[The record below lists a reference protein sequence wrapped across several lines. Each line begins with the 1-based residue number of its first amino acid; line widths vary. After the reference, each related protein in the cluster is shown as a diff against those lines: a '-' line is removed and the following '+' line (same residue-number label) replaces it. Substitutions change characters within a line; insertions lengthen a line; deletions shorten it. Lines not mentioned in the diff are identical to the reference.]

1 MGQGLYIKIAQ
12 VVAEVFGISADRVR
26 ITATTTGKVP
36 NTSATAA
43 SSGSDLNGM
52 AAKIAATAIKARMI
66 DFAAKAW
73 KVAKSRIKFEKGQV
87 LIGNQRISFGELAK
101 KVHGGRVS
109 LSSTGF
115 YSTPKI
121 TWDRPKGRGNPFFY
135 FAYGASCSE
144 VTIDTMTG
152 EMRVDRVDILHD
164 VGRSLNPAIDM
175 GQIEGGFVQGMGW
188 LTTEELVFDDK
199 GQLRTHA
206 PSTYKIPCASDVPA
220 DFRVKLYESGGNP
233 ADSIYR
239 SKAVGEPPLMLP
251 ISVWCAI
258 ADAVG
263 SLKPRGH
270 SKTRRAG
277 HAGSHFAGGEGD
289 AGMKVWAHIAK
300 ALEAHGTCAMIS
312 VVKVEG
318 STPREAGARI
328 VVTPLGFHGTIGG
341 GTLEWQAIAKAQA
354 LLGKPTQ
361 HKLSVHSLGPDLGQ
375 CCGGRVQLVTEVFAR
390 NDLAAARD
398 FAAREESGVFAVT
411 GRILAPDFSEQFGD
425 SNRKLYLFGAG
436 HVGRALILALAPLPF
451 DVIWI
456 DPREGAFPSVVPSN
470 VVTIQSENPA
480 AEIADAPPG
489 SFALVMTHSHA
500 LDLEII
506 DAVLR
511 SPRFAYAGL
520 IGSATKRAR
529 FSKRLREAGIPDE
542 NISAMVC
549 PIGIPSIKS
558 KHPSAIAAATAV
570 QLLERDEH
578 LRCAESPLAESLRL
592 DKVGAGRRAS

>member
-1 MGQGLYIKIAQ
+1 
-12 VVAEVFGISADRVR
+12 
-26 ITATTTGKVP
+26 
-36 NTSATAA
+36 
-43 SSGSDLNGM
+43 
-52 AAKIAATAIKARMI
+52 
-66 DFAAKAW
+66 
-73 KVAKSRIKFEKGQV
+73 
-87 LIGNQRISFGELAK
+87 
-101 KVHGGRVS
+101 
-109 LSSTGF
+109 
-115 YSTPKI
+115 
-121 TWDRPKGRGNPFFY
+121 
-135 FAYGASCSE
+135 
-144 VTIDTMTG
+144 
-152 EMRVDRVDILHD
+152 
-164 VGRSLNPAIDM
+164 
-175 GQIEGGFVQGMGW
+175 
-188 LTTEELVFDDK
+188 
-199 GQLRTHA
+199 
-206 PSTYKIPCASDVPA
+206 
-220 DFRVKLYESGGNP
+220 
-233 ADSIYR
+233 
-239 SKAVGEPPLMLP
+239 
-251 ISVWCAI
+251 
-258 ADAVG
+258 
-263 SLKPRGH
+263 
-270 SKTRRAG
+270 
-277 HAGSHFAGGEGD
+277 
-289 AGMKVWAHIAK
+289 MKVWVQIVK
-300 ALEAHGTCAMIS
+300 TLEVHGTCAMIS

-398 FAAREESGVFAVT
+398 FAAREETGVFAVM
-411 GRILAPDFSEQFGD
+411 GRILAPDFNEQFGD

-456 DPREGAFPSVVPSN
+456 DAREGAFPSAVPSN

-480 AEIADAPPG
+480 AEIVDAPPS
-489 SFALVMTHSHA
+489 SFALVMTHSHG

-511 SPRFAYAGL
+511 SSRFAYAGL

-558 KHPSAIAAATAV
+558 KHPAAIAAATVV
-570 QLLERDEH
+570 QLLEHDEH
-578 LRCAESPLAESLRL
+578 LSCAESPLAESLRL